1 MGVQLLSRYPA
12 WTTQSMPSS
21 LTARMAFMQL
31 PVARRYRLFKAGH
44 MVRVV
49 DGPFAAFNGKIDR
62 LDLNGLLKV
71 LVDLFSRMT
80 PVELDEG
87 QIEAA

>member
-1 MGVQLLSRYPA
+1 
-12 WTTQSMPSS
+12 
-21 LTARMAFMQL
+21 
-31 PVARRYRLFKAGH
+31 